1 MERAAIER
9 LQQKLDEQVKERFPD
24 GAVQRL
30 ALLQYGDDPVIEPGE
45 LLVRVFIEAAGGPET
60 YEQSLEAW
68 EHKHKGIMK
77 ELRRE
82 LSERLPEARRLEV
95 TFDDP
100 TGPKPTMGMGLRS
113 GGSLADIEE
122 RERAGGDL
130 TPVMARLGPVD
141 LETLDTLITAGIA
154 TNRAGAVRWALAR
167 IRERPAYGQLSERA
181 RELEELKAQF

>member
-24 GAVQRL
+24 GAVQRV

-45 LLVRVFIEAAGGPET
+45 LLVRVFIEAAGGPGTQE
-60 YEQSLEAW
+60 YEQSLDAW
-68 EHKHKGIMK
+68 EHEHKGMLK
-77 ELRRE
+77 ELRLQLTE
-82 LSERLPEARRLEV
+82 KLPEARRLEV
-95 TFDDP
+95 TLDGPDDH
-100 TGPKPTMGMGLRS
+100 KPRMMMGT
-113 GGSLADIEE
+113 GGSLADVEE

-167 IRERPAYGQLSERA
+167 IRERPAYGKLSERT